1 MVRAPR
7 RPAEAAP
14 LPDFT
19 PAGSGSNR
27 AGPYTKAR
35 GSHNSGRPLR
45 EAALCGKPS
54 HAGCHWRPHSN
65 LVVPAKA
72 GTHPSDGR
80 AVEPWIPAFA
90 EMTNLGSLQRLYRQ
104 SLSGMG

>member
-14 LPDFT
+14 PPDFT
-19 PAGSGSNR
+19 PAGNGSNR

-35 GSHNSGRPLR
+35 GSHNSGRPR
-45 EAALCGKPS
+45 RGPPLCGKPS
-54 HAGCHWRPHSN
+54 HASS

-72 GTHPSDGR
+72 GIHPSDVR
-80 AVEPWIPAFA
+80 VAEPWIPAFA
-90 EMTNLGSLQRLYRQ
+90 GMTNLVALPKWE
-104 SLSGMG
+104 

>member
-14 LPDFT
+14 PPDFT
-19 PAGSGSNR
+19 LAGNGSNR

-45 EAALCGKPS
+45 EATLCGKPS
-54 HAGCHWRPHSN
+54 HASR

-72 GTHPSDGR
+72 GTHLSDAR
-80 AVEPWIPAFA
+80 VAEPWIPAFA
-90 EMTNLGSLQRLYRQ
+90 GKTNLVA
-104 SLSGMG
+104 LSKWD